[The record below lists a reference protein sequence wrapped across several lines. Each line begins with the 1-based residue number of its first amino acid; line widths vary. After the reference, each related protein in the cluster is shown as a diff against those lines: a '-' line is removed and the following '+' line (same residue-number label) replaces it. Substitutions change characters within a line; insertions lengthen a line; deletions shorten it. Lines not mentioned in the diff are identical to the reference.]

1 MIGWKTAKKIFV
13 AKAEHQ
19 LIDSKAQRLNIDY
32 EYIIILFITATKKQ
46 KILVGIVEE
55 CNIGFGGLF
64 SLKN

>member
-1 MIGWKTAKKIFV
+1 V